1 MAPAA
6 LWPQVNGGVEVEFN
20 SSGGSSRLP
29 LAECAAVAFELDC
42 SPVRGF
48 PAFRGQGNYPGL
60 WWFSTT
66 REHVG
71 YESWSERDHLIAL
84 DADPAVVGVASQPFR
99 LHWGDGR
106 HHVPDYFVR
115 LSDGTAT
122 VLDVRADDRISDA
135 DAELFDRSE
144 QACRS
149 LGWAYRRA
157 GVADPVVTANLRW
170 LSGYR
175 HPRVYRPAV
184 AAALEAVFDSARPL
198 MTGVRPVGE
207 AIMVLPVLFHLL
219 WPRRLGVDL
228 SAAVLTEES
237 IVGPALS
244 R

>member
-219 WPRRLGVDL
+219 WHRRLGVDL